1 MEWHTIKQLRSAYRL
16 KQTTP
21 EEVMEE
27 LIKCSVEDEDY
38 NIWISPPEKRKLA
51 PFLDHLRTLDPHE
64 APLWGIPFAVKDNI
78 DVAGFETTAGCGEY
92 AYEPKRSATVIDRLI
107 AAGAIPVG
115 KTNLDQFAT
124 GLVGTR
130 SPYGETHNGLRPEY
144 ISGGSSSGSAVAV
157 ARRLVPFSLGTDTAG
172 SGRIP
177 ASLHGLVGFKSS
189 LGAWSTKG
197 VVPACASID
206 CVTAFTHTI
215 EDARLVDDVIRGY
228 DEEDP
233 FSLTT
238 PRLSSAKPV
247 RYLVPKKDSL
257 CFYGVHA
264 KAYEQ
269 AWDESVRV
277 LEEMGTPVDYI
288 DTSLLSEAA
297 SLLYDGPLVAE
308 RWAAVGD
315 FIASHPN
322 VAFPVTEK
330 VIRSA
335 KNPAYDATA
344 LFQAQHRL
352 KKIKRQVWEWLGEDG
367 VLMMP
372 TNGGTYT
379 RDQVR
384 DNPILT
390 NSNMGLYTNHCNLL
404 DLCAI
409 AMPGKTQEDE
419 LPFGVTFFATHKS
432 ERFIVGAA
440 EAFEQANEPSALLA
454 VCGLHMR
461 GFPLEGQ
468 MRTRRAVFKEK
479 IATAPIYKLL
489 KLPGEP
495 AKPGLVKQNEG
506 GQLIEVE
513 LWDMPLSEYGSF
525 LGLIKAPLGLGKV
538 VLADGREVNGF
549 ICEGSAVEG
558 AEDITDSGGWRNALL
573 KDEIQRK

>member
-1 MEWHTIKQLRSAYRL
+1 M
-16 KQTTP
+16 
-21 EEVMEE
+21 
-27 LIKCSVEDEDY
+27 
-38 NIWISPPEKRKLA
+38 
-51 PFLDHLRTLDPHE
+51 
-64 APLWGIPFAVKDNI
+64 VK
-78 DVAGFETTAGCGEY
+78 
-92 AYEPKRSATVIDRLI
+92 
-107 AAGAIPVG
+107 
-115 KTNLDQFAT
+115 
-124 GLVGTR
+124 
-130 SPYGETHNGLRPEY
+130 PEY
-144 ISGGSSSGSAVAV
+144 ISGGSSSGSAVTV
-157 ARRLVPFSLGTDTAG
+157 ARKLVPFSLGTDTAG

-215 EDARLVDDVIRGY
+215 EDARMVDSVIRGY
-228 DEEDP
+228 DVEDP
-233 FSLTT
+233 FSQASAPLT
-238 PRLSSAKPV
+238 SAKPT
-247 RYLVPKKDSL
+247 RYLVPKKESL
-257 CFYGVHA
+257 RFYGPHA
-264 KAYEQ
+264 KAFEQ

-277 LEEMGTPVDYI
+277 LEELGTPVAYI
-288 DTSLLSEAA
+288 DTALLSEAA

-308 RWAAVGD
+308 RWAAIGD

-335 KNPAYDATA
+335 KNPAYDAAA

-352 KKIKRQVWEWLGEDG
+352 KAIKRQVWEWLGEEC

-379 RDQVR
+379 REQVR
-384 DNPILT
+384 DNPVSA
-390 NSNMGLYTNHCNLL
+390 NSDMGLYTNHCNLL

-409 AMPGKTQEDE
+409 AVPGTTLADG
-419 LPFGVTFFATHKS
+419 LPFGVTFFAIHES

-440 EAFEQANEPSALLA
+440 EAFEQANEPTALLA

-468 MRTRRAVFKEK
+468 LRTRQAVFKEK
-479 IATAPIYKLL
+479 AETAPIYKLL

-506 GQLIEVE
+506 GNSIEVE

-558 AEDITDSGGWRNALL
+558 AEDITESGGWRNALV
-573 KDEIQRK
+573 KDTIQSK